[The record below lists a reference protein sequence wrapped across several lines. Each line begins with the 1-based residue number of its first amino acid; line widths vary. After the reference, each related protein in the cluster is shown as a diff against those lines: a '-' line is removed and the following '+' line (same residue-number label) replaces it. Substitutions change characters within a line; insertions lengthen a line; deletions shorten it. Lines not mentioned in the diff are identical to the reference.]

1 MVVNLI
7 WIIISLAV
15 LLTIFTVV
23 FAFHWRY
30 VAKLFDIG
38 NVIVTGLRG
47 TGKDI
52 LMANV
57 IARANEPYISNVD
70 YHCKKSAFIP
80 LDLSKLDI
88 LNTFDDFIL
97 HDLTPYDYPYP
108 ERAHIYISDAGV
120 YFPSQ
125 YQGQLCKKYEGVT
138 YFQALSRHL
147 GDCNFHC
154 NVQNLN
160 RLWDKIREQSDIYIR
175 CIKCRVIFKKWVIQK
190 VIVYD
195 KYEACLNRVDPY
207 KPVKTP
213 VLGNAESRA
222 QYRSRNEIA
231 LREFKERNGL
241 VKPVTLIYKNK
252 SKYDTR
258 LFKTLLGGSLCQR
271 KKIK

>member
-1 MVVNLI
+1 MI
-7 WIIISLAV
+7 WIILSILAF
-15 LLTIFTVV
+15 LLILVIV
-23 FAFHWRY
+23 FAFKWRY
-30 VAKLFDIG
+30 VANLFEQG

-47 TGKDI
+47 KGKDM

-57 IARANEPYISNVD
+57 IARAKKPYISNVD
-70 YHCKKSAFIP
+70 YKCKRSPFLP
-80 LDLSKLDI
+80 LDLNKLDI
-88 LNTFDDFIL
+88 DNTYEDFIS
-97 HDLTPYDYPYP
+97 HKLTPYDYPYP
-108 ERAHIYISDAGV
+108 ERCNIYISDAGV
-120 YFPSQ
+120 YFPAQ
-125 YQGQLCKKYEGVT
+125 YQGQLCKKYEGLV

-147 GDCNFHC
+147 GDAQFHC

-175 CIKCRVIFKKWVIQK
+175 CVDCRVIFRKWVIQK
-190 VIVYD
+190 VVVYD
-195 KYEACLNRVDPY
+195 KYEACLNRIDPY

-213 VLGNAESRA
+213 ILGNAESRA

-258 LFKTLLGGSLCQR
+258 LFKTLLGGNLCQR